1 MEKSVVEPVLGIF
14 TNTKLVIL
22 DLECPVPVSTILSAK
37 ITITFFR

>member
-22 DLECPVPVSTILSAK
+22 ECPVPVSTILSAK